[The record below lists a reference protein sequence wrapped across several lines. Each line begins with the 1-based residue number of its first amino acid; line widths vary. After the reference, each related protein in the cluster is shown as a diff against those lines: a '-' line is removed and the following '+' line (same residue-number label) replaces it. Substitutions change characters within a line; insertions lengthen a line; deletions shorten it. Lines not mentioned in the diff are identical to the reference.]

1 MDERPPGDDHAL
13 SGDLLP
19 PDDTVGAVSV
29 SIGLRPIADDVLG
42 ERRDLALAL
51 RRCFEVLD
59 ISVRRYAVTRRY
71 HASSVSRYLSGD
83 TVAPDN
89 FIATL
94 MDDVGRKL
102 GRPMAQEARL
112 RVTGLQRAALK
123 ATSSRAWKVQ
133 YLEDQLV
140 TALHEKDLARTQ
152 ADAVATALQQS
163 QEHVARLEAERA
175 ELTRTASD
183 HQLIGVELDL
193 LRAEQHRERTERDAL
208 HQRVADLE
216 KALEAA
222 ERRVARAEQRC
233 VDLEHQLLA
242 ADATAADEEH
252 RDRRQ
257 AEENREREQ
266 AELDALREEVARL
279 RAATPG
285 TRTPE
290 GTTGRDGTTTTA
302 AATTGSDPTAATDTT
317 TETETETG
325 AHRAP
330 TPRGDLV
337 ATGAAGSPTAVR
349 RDFTAAPSS
358 VTIVFSG
365 ANRPWAAWIAQCLER
380 HGHRI
385 TLQHWDP
392 PHQVPLEDSLGD
404 LLRSSV
410 RVLLVLNDGFFEIG
424 PRPAGEWDAVLRGF
438 VAAHSDRFA
447 AVSLTNRALPPATAV
462 LEPAGLWGLSEEE
475 AEDRLLSRLGLE
487 RARTQRAL
495 TRYPETNCEVWGEVP
510 RRNPRFTGRD
520 HLLTDIHQRL
530 ADAERGAAACT
541 LLGMSGVGKTQLA
554 AEYAHRFNTAYDLV
568 WWVNSDDRAGQRDRL
583 GELAVK
589 LGLPVGGE
597 PEERIRA
604 VRDALRR
611 GHPYANWL
619 VVFDGWDDTEGVGAL
634 LPEGSGHILVTSR
647 NRTWGDHMDVVEIPA
662 FLRAESTAYLMR
674 RAPQLTSAE
683 ADEVAAEFGD
693 VPLPLVQAAAWL
705 GESGM
710 DASEYLRMVRER
722 RLSTVDEPGTGD
734 GFPQSSM
741 TSWSILLNRLRRTE
755 PRALDVLGLCTA
767 FAPGPI
773 PLGLVHAYPGTDLP
787 EELRWMTDDL
797 PAWTHAL
804 DTLVTYSVL
813 TRGHPGDPAG
823 AEADPS
829 GETVHMHRLVHD
841 IVSKL
846 IDGNGNGNGH
856 SHGDGRA
863 DYRRAVRTLLAAAD
877 PGNPEDS
884 RNWPR
889 YADLL
894 PHLEPSGAL
903 GSDRNPVQRTV
914 LNCLRYSLLGGDHR
928 AGLALARQ
936 VRTRWSTTMDPLT
949 EPMLDLADQESAL
962 LQAGG
967 RFREAYELARGVLER
982 LEAAPRRNPLGEL
995 TAKRAVAGG
1004 LRHFGRYQEAF
1015 EAQHEV
1021 FQDTLDRLGPA
1032 ESATLAAQHDLGVG
1046 LRLLGRYEEAYE
1058 LDTQTLARREH
1069 AFGGR
1074 HISTLDSGNAVT
1086 HGLRLLG
1093 RHQAALTRQ
1102 EYFVRLHTQ
1111 VLGEQHP
1118 QTLEARFQLALCLR
1132 HSDARGPDVAASLA
1146 ELLTQLEQAYGREHH
1161 RTLSCRTAYGNC
1173 LRESGDPGR
1182 ARDLIVEAES
1192 GYRSLLGPAHPVTTG
1207 MLSNTGVVMLA
1218 MGERTEALALFEAA
1232 LAGLTAT
1239 LGADHPTTLGCA
1251 LNTANARNANDRVA
1265 EAHRLSADTCDRAR
1279 SVLGVEH
1286 PLTLLCQVALA
1297 ADLRATDERKH
1308 AEKLEEAAL
1317 TTLIRTLGTQH
1328 PHTLTAR
1335 RRTRP
1340 YWDYEAY
1347 VG

>member
-29 SIGLRPIADDVLG
+29 SLGLRPVADDVLG

-59 ISVRRYAVTRRY
+59 ISVRRYAVTHRY
-71 HASSVSRYLSGD
+71 HPSSVSRYLSGD
-83 TVAPDN
+83 TVAPDS

-140 TALHEKDLARTQ
+140 TALHEKDVARTQ

-163 QEHVARLEAERA
+163 QEHAARLEAERE
-175 ELTRTASD
+175 ELTRRASD
-183 HQLIGVELDL
+183 VQLIGVELDL

-242 ADATAADEEH
+242 ADAAAADEEH
-252 RDRRQ
+252 RDRQR

-290 GTTGRDGTTTTA
+290 GTTTQEGTATTTDPATGVMAGTDPAPEPA
-302 AATTGSDPTAATDTT
+302 AR
-317 TETETETG
+317 
-325 AHRAP
+325 RAP
-330 TPRGDLV
+330 APRGDLV
-337 ATGAAGSPTAVR
+337 ATAAAGSTGSPRAVR
-349 RDFTAAPSS
+349 RDFMAAPSS

-392 PHQVPLEDSLGD
+392 AHDVALEDSLDD

-410 RVLLVLNDGFFEIG
+410 RVLLVLNDVFFDIG
-424 PRPAGEWDAVLRGF
+424 RRPAGEWDAVLRGF

-447 AVSLTNRALPPATAV
+447 AVNLTNRVLPPATAV

-520 HLLTDIHQRL
+520 DLLTHIHQRL

-554 AEYAHRFNTAYDLV
+554 AEYAHRFNTVYDLV
-568 WWVNSDDRAGQRDRL
+568 WWVDSDDRTILRSRL

-597 PEERIRA
+597 TGERVRA

-619 VVFDGWDDTEGVGAL
+619 VVFDGWDDTEGVDTL

-674 RAPQLTSAE
+674 RAPHLTPVE

-710 DASEYLRMVRER
+710 DASGYLRMVRER

-741 TSWSILLNRLRRTE
+741 TSWSILLKRLRHDR
-755 PRALDVLGLCTA
+755 PQALDVLGMCTA

-773 PLGLVHAYPGTDLP
+773 PLGLVQACPGTDLS

-797 PAWTHAL
+797 PAWNHAL
-804 DTLVTYSVL
+804 DILVNYSVL
-813 TRGHPGDPAG
+813 TRSRPGDPAG
-823 AEADPS
+823 AETDPP

-841 IVSKL
+841 IVSRL
-846 IDGNGNGNGH
+846 IHDGADA
-856 SHGDGRA
+856 DGRP
-863 DYRRAVRTLLAAAD
+863 DYRRAVRTVLAAAD
-877 PGNPEDS
+877 PGDPEDS
-884 RNWPR
+884 RYWPR

-903 GSDRNPVQRTV
+903 GSGRDPVRRTV
-914 LNCLRYSLLGGDHR
+914 LNCLRYSLLSGNHR
-928 AGLALARQ
+928 AGLALAGR
-936 VRTRWSTTMDPLT
+936 VRTLWSAALGPLA
-949 EPMLDLADQESAL
+949 EPMLDLTDQESAL
-962 LQAGG
+962 LRADG
-967 RFREAYELARGVLER
+967 RFREAYELAQGVLER
-982 LEAAPRRNPLGEL
+982 LEAAGQRNPLDEL
-995 TAKRAVAGG
+995 TARSTVAGG
-1004 LRHFGRYQEAF
+1004 LCHFGRYQEAY
-1015 EAQHEV
+1015 ESQREV
-1021 FQDTLDRLGPA
+1021 LQDALGLLGP
-1032 ESATLAAQHDLGVG
+1032 EDSTTLAAQHDLGVS
-1046 LRLLGRYEEAYE
+1046 LRLLGRYEEACE
-1058 LDTQTLARREH
+1058 LAMETLARREH
-1069 AFGGR
+1069 TLGRR
-1074 HISTLDSGNAVT
+1074 HISTLDSGNAVN

-1093 RHQAALTRQ
+1093 RYQAAFNGQ
-1102 EYFVRLHTQ
+1102 EHVVRLHTQ
-1111 VLGEQHP
+1111 MLGEQHP

-1132 HSDARGPDVAASLA
+1132 HDDARGRDVAATLA

-1161 RTLSCRTAYGNC
+1161 RTLSCLTAYGNF
-1173 LRESGDPGR
+1173 LRESGETSQ
-1182 ARDLIVEAES
+1182 ARDLVVEAES

-1207 MLSNTGVVMLA
+1207 MLSNTGLVMLA
-1218 MGERTEALALFEAA
+1218 MGERAEALALFESA
-1232 LAGLTAT
+1232 LAGLTT
-1239 LGADHPTTLGCA
+1239 SLGADHPTTLGCA
-1251 LNTANARNANDRVA
+1251 LNTANARNANDRLA
-1265 EAHRLSADTCDRAR
+1265 QAHQLSADTRNRAANA
-1279 SVLGVEH
+1279 LGSEH
-1286 PLTLLCQVALA
+1286 PLTLLCQVAFA
-1297 ADLRATDERKH
+1297 ADLRATGERKH
-1308 AEKLEEAAL
+1308 AEDLEEHAL
-1317 TTLIRTLGTQH
+1317 TALTRTLGTQH
-1328 PHTLTAR
+1328 PHTLAAR

-1347 VG
+1347 AG